1 VALWSLA
8 GGAAYAL
15 SGRHWLRRY
24 RAAPAAHSR
33 GESLALLALLT
44 VAALG
49 GLALLVAGA

>member
-1 VALWSLA
+1 LSRDKLLGGVCP
-8 GGAAYAL
+8 GGALA
-15 SGRHWLRRY
+15 
-24 RAAPAAHSR
+24 